1 MKKTVAFLAGVGLG
15 WVLATLLTPWSG
27 HDLRLRLGTEQETL
41 EEKLARVRA
50 ELEALER
57 QLDEANSKREEA
69 TDA

>member
-27 HDLRLRLGTEQETL
+27 HDVRVRLGAGQETL
-41 EEKLARVRA
+41 EEKLERVRA

-57 QLDEANSKREEA
+57 QLDEATQKREEEV
-69 TDA
+69 DA